1 MAITDD
7 GASRR
12 SASDRLI
19 WLAVCSN
26 PHCQWDY
33 VTASPITALLHA
45 HAHNFDLEGQ
55 WTHPVYV
62 VNIPAESP
70 PSQNSRAEAA

>member
-1 MAITDD
+1 MAFTDD
-7 GASRR
+7 IEFRW
-12 SASDRLI
+12 SAPDRMI

-33 VTASPITALLHA
+33 VTSSQITALLHA
-45 HAHNFDLEGQ
+45 HVHNFDMEGQ
-55 WTHPVYV
+55 WTHRVYI

-70 PSQNSRAEAA
+70 PRSHRLADAA